1 MNKLIIGIF
10 ILLTACSNPG
20 QFKVLS
26 ISASSNGIP
35 IAEWDLCF
43 PGIIK
48 FIEEQNSD
56 IVTLQAIKPKH
67 VKDFRTVLGAYS
79 VVTGENEEDETEFTL
94 NPLLFRSDKF
104 RLLSKSKFWLSD
116 TPEVPE
122 SLTWGGN
129 EPRTV
134 TWIKLQSIKSG
145 HIFYVFNAHFCHLD
159 ESTRIKSSILLLT
172 KIHNIAGNAPVIVTG
187 CFNMEDTSASY
198 QILTS
203 NWDRYL
209 SLENCSNTATRKIVH
224 KSKNGQEAMSPGIIL
239 SNGYLQTMKHVS
251 YSTLTANG
259 EKLTAH
265 EPVMVKMRFLFERR
279 TRQGTM
285 VVAPWL
291 TQ

>member
-1 MNKLIIGIF
+1 MNKLLIGIF
-10 ILLTACSNPG
+10 VLLTACSNPG

-26 ISASSNGIP
+26 ISASSNGIA
-35 IAEWDLCF
+35 IADWELCF

-48 FIEEQNSD
+48 FIEDQNSD
-56 IVTLQAIKPKH
+56 IVTLQAIKPQY

-79 VVTGENEEDETEFTL
+79 VVTGENDEDDTEFTM
-94 NPLLFRSDKF
+94 NPVLFRSDRF
-104 RLLSKSKFWLSD
+104 TLLSKSKFWLSD

-122 SLTWGGN
+122 SFTWGGN

-134 TWIKLQSIKSG
+134 SWVKLQSIRSG

-159 ESTRIKSSILLLT
+159 ESARVKSSILLLT

-187 CFNMEDTSASY
+187 CFNMSETSASY

-209 SLENCSNTATRKIVH
+209 SLENCSHTATRKIAR
-224 KSKNGQEAMSPGIIL
+224 KNANGLDEITPGIIL
-239 SNGYLQTMKHVS
+239 SNGYLQTLKHVS
-251 YSTLTANG
+251 YNTLSANG

-285 VVAPWL
+285 VVPPWL